1 MPCETTEWSTVG
13 SSYTPSFCKVEPLL
27 HSIRGG
33 LCPITNPITYI
44 GGSDRTPL
52 INISSTP
59 RILFQK
65 RTCPT
70 LPPLYYNSFFNAQ
83 TTSTII
89 TITVGCIGSLKKSSF
104 YTLSIKYQRKTPEYF
119 Y

>member
-52 INISSTP
+52 ITILVPLEYYSKKEHVLHFHLSTIIVFSTP
-59 RILFQK
+59 RLPQQSLQMLSAASADQK
-65 RTCPT
+65 NPDSV
-70 LPPLYYNSFFNAQ
+70 LY
-83 TTSTII
+83 
-89 TITVGCIGSLKKSSF
+89 
-104 YTLSIKYQRKTPEYF
+104 
-119 Y
+119 